1 MMDLNELQNDV
12 ERDLKIDD
20 TELDLES
27 IRTPQLHNKY
37 LKHYTKYSL
46 QLKKAQDDYKE
57 LYRIKWEYY
66 TGKADP
72 SVYQEQ
78 PFDLKI
84 LKSDVGIYLDADKDL
99 QGVGQKEAYLA
110 AVVTYLEKVL
120 REINNRNWNIRNAI
134 EWKKFIHG
142 E

>member
-1 MMDLNELQNDV
+1 MDLNELQNDV
-12 ERDLKIDD
+12 DRDLKIDD

-37 LKHYTKYSL
+37 LKLYTKYSL
-46 QLKKAQDDYKE
+46 QLKKTQDDYKT
-57 LYRIKWEYY
+57 LYRSKWEYY

-72 SVYQEQ
+72 DVYREK

-84 LKSDVGIYLDADKDL
+84 LKADVAIYLDSDKEIQEL
-99 QGVGQKEAYLA
+99 GQKEAYIQ
-110 AVVTYLEKVL
+110 AVVTYLEKIL
-120 REINNRNWNIRNAI
+120 REINNRNWTIRNTI
-134 EWKKFIHG
+134 EWKRFIHG

>member
-1 MMDLNELQNDV
+1 MNIEELYDAV
-12 ERDLKIDD
+12 EKDLKIDD

-37 LKHYTKYSL
+37 LKLYTKHSL
-46 QLKKAQDDYKE
+46 QLKKLQDDYKVM
-57 LYRIKWEYY
+57 YRLKWEYY
-66 TGKADP
+66 TGKAP
-72 SVYQEQ
+72 SEIYASK

-84 LKSDVGIYLDADKDL
+84 LKADIGIYLDADGEL
-99 QGVGQKEAYLA
+99 QQLSQKIAYA
-110 AVVTYLEKVL
+110 KEITNYLEKIL
-120 REINNRNWNIRNAI
+120 REINNRNWTIRNTI

>member
-1 MMDLNELQNDV
+1 MIIKN
-12 ERDLKIDD
+12 
-20 TELDLES
+20 
-27 IRTPQLHNKY
+27 
-37 LKHYTKYSL
+37 
-46 QLKKAQDDYKE
+46 

-72 SVYQEQ
+72 AVYQAQ

-99 QGVGQKEAYLA
+99 QEALGQKEAYLET
-110 AVVTYLEKVL
+110 VVSYLEKVL

>member
-1 MMDLNELQNDV
+1 MDLIELQNDV
-12 ERDLKIDD
+12 DRDLKIDD

-37 LKHYTKYSL
+37 LKLYTKYSL
-46 QLKKAQDDYKE
+46 QLKKAQDDYKI
-57 LYRIKWEYY
+57 LYRSKWEYY

-72 SVYQEQ
+72 DVYQEK
-78 PFDLKI
+78 PFDFKI
-84 LKSDVGIYLDADKDL
+84 LKADVAIYLDSDKEIQEL
-99 QGVGQKEAYLA
+99 GQKEAYIQ
-110 AVVTYLEKVL
+110 AVVTYLEKIL
-120 REINNRNWNIRNAI
+120 REINNRNWTIRNTI

>member
-1 MMDLNELQNDV
+1 MDLIELQKEVD
-12 ERDLKIDD
+12 RDIKIDD
-20 TELDLES
+20 TELDIES

-37 LKHYTKYSL
+37 LKHYTRYSL
-46 QLKKAQDDYKE
+46 QLKKVRDDYKS
-57 LYRIKWEYY
+57 LHRLKWEYY

-72 SVYQEQ
+72 AVYQAE

-84 LKSDVGIYLDADKDL
+84 LKSDIGIYLDADKDL
-99 QGVGQKEAYLA
+99 QALGQKEAYLET
-110 AVVTYLEKVL
+110 VVSYLEKIL

>member
-1 MMDLNELQNDV
+1 MRFDELQLMVDD
-12 ERDLKIDD
+12 DLKIDD

-37 LKHYTKYSL
+37 LKFYTQFSL
-46 QLKKAQDDYKE
+46 QLKKVRDEKKS

-66 TGKADP
+66 TGKAAP
-72 SVYQEQ
+72 EVYLEN

-84 LKSDVGIYLDADKDL
+84 LKVDVGIYIDADSEY
-99 QGVGQKEAYLA
+99 QEIGQKEEYIKQMVEYTERIL
-110 AVVTYLEKVL
+110 K
-120 REINNRNWNIRNAI
+120 EINNRNWNIRNTI
-134 EWKKFIHG
+134 EWKKFLHG